1 MSRRNCNAARF
12 ITGSDFPLRASV
24 SSVVKDFVRDDSEIS
39 VLLRQRMVIRTM
51 NSNEING
58 GVAAKPAVYVTLSG
72 LPLRIE
78 LSWPFHRSGAGADF
92 YVLHGDVRLE
102 PSEGLHCLVAVQ
114 MTLTVKEVLPSLE
127 PADVEAP
134 IINVLRKE
142 VDRKQLE
149 FVKSPKRV
157 PVPFSARQYSFKRQQ
172 WAFTQASDD
181 QVAELLRRK
190 VYWNNKL
197 GGARVWIADPTDAQY
212 VSSPAS
218 RLVELA
224 PHLEKWLRLEG
235 EYATATAELLADGP
249 RIEAEMRSALQA
261 LEKKHAFERG

>member
-1 MSRRNCNAARF
+1 M
-12 ITGSDFPLRASV
+12 GSDQS
-24 SSVVKDFVRDDSEIS
+24 
-39 VLLRQRMVIRTM
+39 
-51 NSNEING
+51 NG
-58 GVAAKPAVYVTLSG
+58 GGTGRQLVYVTLAG

-78 LSWPFHRSGAGADF
+78 LAWPFRRSGSGADF
-92 YVLHGDVRLE
+92 YVLHGDLHLE
-102 PSEGLHCLVAVQ
+102 SGEGLHCLVALQ

-134 IINVLRKE
+134 AINILRKE

-149 FVKSPKRV
+149 FLKSPKRV

-172 WAFTQASDD
+172 WDFAEATDE
-181 QVAELLRRK
+181 QVGELVRRK

-197 GGARVWIADPTDAQY
+197 GTARVWVADPTDAQY

-218 RLVELA
+218 RL
-224 PHLEKWLRLEG
+224 LEAASRQSTWLRLED
-235 EYATATAELLADGP
+235 EHATATPELLAEGP
-249 RIEAEMRSALQA
+249 RIEADMRAALEA